1 MFLLSKFKNDNLV
14 EIQNDEFEDDIKVD
28 DKTIEDEAAIKL
40 QKVARGFITRKNQKI
55 ITHFEDEERTVME
68 DNIKDEDEDEDEDE
82 DDDYDIEDDIE
93 DDDIN
98 NLYVISVNNVPFFY
112 ESELKV
118 AQKKMLYM
126 TRVLNYKNNVDYND
140 SYIRE
145 NYSHPLRTNSID
157 VIRKYSCF
165 FFSFETVLHSLKID
179 VVKPYDDN
187 DF

>member
-14 EIQNDEFEDDIKVD
+14 EIQNDEFEDDIKVY

-40 QKVARGFITRKNQKI
+40 QKVARGFIVRKNLKI
-55 ITHFEDEERTVME
+55 ITNFEDEERTVIE
-68 DNIKDEDEDEDEDE
+68 DIVKDGTH
-82 DDDYDIEDDIE
+82 DDDDIDDDDID

-112 ESELKV
+112 ESELKI
-118 AQKKMLYM
+118 AQKKILYM
-126 TRVLNYKNNVDYND
+126 ARVLNYKNNIDYND

-145 NYSHPLRTNSID
+145 NYNHPLRTNSID

-165 FFSFETVLHSLKID
+165 FFSFDTVLHSLKID
-179 VVKPYDDN
+179 VVKPYDNDN

>member
-1 MFLLSKFKNDNLV
+1 MFLISKFKNDNLV
-14 EIQNDEFEDDIKVD
+14 EIQNDDFEDDIKVD
-28 DKTIEDEAAIKL
+28 DKTIEDAAAIKL
-40 QKVARGFITRKNQKI
+40 QKVARGFITRKNLKI
-55 ITHFEDEERTVME
+55 ITNFEDEERTVIE
-68 DNIKDEDEDEDEDE
+68 DNVKEGIDEDIDE
-82 DDDYDIEDDIE
+82 DIEDDIE

-98 NLYVISVNNVPFFY
+98 NLYIISLNNVPYFY
-112 ESELKV
+112 ESELKI

-126 TRVLNYKNNVDYND
+126 ARVLNYKNNIDYND

-145 NYSHPLRTNSID
+145 YYSHPSRTNTID

-165 FFSFETVLHSLKID
+165 FFSFDAVLHSLKID